1 MSKSCIEL
9 DAAPPF
15 DHLEALR
22 RFGDCP
28 DAFAEIVYLFLDYY
42 PCELNELRDAVQ
54 REDGESGSM
63 LAHKLQGA
71 LANLAAHPARRIAQ
85 KIEKCLDKGNF
96 NEAAQLTQR
105 LDEEVSRVG
114 DAVRLAVTQG
124 V

>member
-1 MSKSCIEL
+1 MTKSCIEL

-42 PCELNELRDAVQ
+42 PCELNELRDAV
-54 REDGESGSM
+54 RRRDGDTGSM

-71 LANLAAHPARRIAQ
+71 LANLAAHPARRLAH
-85 KIEKCLDKGNF
+85 KIEKSLTKSNFTQATQLLQLLD
-96 NEAAQLTQR
+96 
-105 LDEEVSRVG
+105 DEVSRVS

-124 V
+124 I